1 MTGVQA
7 CALPISSTRRP
18 DDRRSRL
25 ECRPDRTTRLGAVHD
40 PTYRLRG
47 TLGTRQPVVRRP
59 SGRDIL
65 PSGRHG
71 SRWVGCPQYPQGQ
84 AADRTGRPRHGTG
97 WDRRSPNRAD
107 RTKVGLNRRDVHR
120 ELIRR
125 AVVHRL
131 LRCPAHT
138 QGGVGLVRP
147 FSTFADLSTAGST
160 PVDNP
165 NGDDDDGRDGV
176 VAIRRAS
183 WRERV

>member
-1 MTGVQA
+1 MKGLLLARWASSGGGAPSWPSIFVHRGLDA
-7 CALPISSTRRP
+7 STRRP
-18 DDRRSRL
+18 DSQRS
-25 ECRPDRTTRLGAVHD
+25 RLGAVHD
-40 PTYRLRG
+40 PTLRLRG
-47 TLGTRQPVVRRP
+47 TLGTRQPAVRHP

-71 SRWVGCPQYPQGQ
+71 SRWVGCPQYPQGRV
-84 AADRTGRPRHGTG
+84 AECTVRPRHGTG

-107 RTKVGLNRRDVHR
+107 RAKVGLNRRDVHR

-160 PVDNP
+160 PVEKMI
-165 NGDDDDGRDGV
+165 GAGT
-176 VAIRRAS
+176 
-183 WRERV
+183 